1 MKQGK
6 PLIAFVIVLISA
18 ALACY
23 FLYYVWRTFQDPFT
37 TTYAYEYVLNDSVE
51 AEGLIVRSERVLS
64 GSPGILDVTRGEGE
78 QVGIG
83 QTVALVYR
91 DDQAQQLQEQQDAL
105 RMEITQ
111 LRYAIG
117 QSGDINSA
125 AQVDGEILQGLVDLR
140 KSSVQND
147 YSTLEERVLE
157 LKGNVLRREYTYGA
171 NLTQEDLQ
179 TRLSGLMDQY
189 TALQNQNVNAVTQI
203 TAPQAG
209 TFSTLVDGYEML
221 VNPETVLQLTPSVLE
236 GLLNETPAG
245 DSSAAGKLILSKRWY
260 FAALVT
266 QEEGERLDD
275 LPVPEGSEYAQV
287 TLRFASGFSQ
297 DIPMDVVQVGPAE
310 NGQAVVVLAS
320 NRYLEQTTLLRQQ
333 SAELI
338 FGSQSGLR
346 VPKAALRLQTGTQTD
361 EETGEETEIH
371 TTGVYA
377 VVSGRMEFKP
387 VEIIAEGSDFYVVR
401 AAREGSRAL
410 RSGDQ
415 VVVQG
420 TDLYDGKLVLES

>member
-1 MKQGK
+1 M
-6 PLIAFVIVLISA
+6 SMCSTT
-18 ALACY
+18 AL
-23 FLYYVWRTFQDPFT
+23 RRR
-37 TTYAYEYVLNDSVE
+37 
-51 AEGLIVRSERVLS
+51 GLIVRSERVLS

-147 YSTLEERVLE
+147 YSTLEEQVLE

-236 GLLNETPAG
+236 GLLNETPRG
-245 DSSAAGKLILSKRWY
+245 IPR
-260 FAALVT
+260 
-266 QEEGERLDD
+266 R
-275 LPVPEGSEYAQV
+275 PVS
-287 TLRFASGFSQ
+287 
-297 DIPMDVVQVGPAE
+297 
-310 NGQAVVVLAS
+310 
-320 NRYLEQTTLLRQQ
+320 
-333 SAELI
+333 
-338 FGSQSGLR
+338 
-346 VPKAALRLQTGTQTD
+346 
-361 EETGEETEIH
+361 
-371 TTGVYA
+371 
-377 VVSGRMEFKP
+377 
-387 VEIIAEGSDFYVVR
+387 
-401 AAREGSRAL
+401 
-410 RSGDQ
+410 
-415 VVVQG
+415 
-420 TDLYDGKLVLES
+420 

>member
-6 PLIAFVIVLISA
+6 PLIAFVIVLIAA

-209 TFSTLVDGYEML
+209 TFSTLVD
-221 VNPETVLQLTPSVLE
+221 
-236 GLLNETPAG
+236 
-245 DSSAAGKLILSKRWY
+245 
-260 FAALVT
+260 
-266 QEEGERLDD
+266 
-275 LPVPEGSEYAQV
+275 
-287 TLRFASGFSQ
+287 
-297 DIPMDVVQVGPAE
+297 
-310 NGQAVVVLAS
+310 
-320 NRYLEQTTLLRQQ
+320 
-333 SAELI
+333 
-338 FGSQSGLR
+338 
-346 VPKAALRLQTGTQTD
+346 
-361 EETGEETEIH
+361 
-371 TTGVYA
+371 
-377 VVSGRMEFKP
+377 
-387 VEIIAEGSDFYVVR
+387 
-401 AAREGSRAL
+401 
-410 RSGDQ
+410 
-415 VVVQG
+415 
-420 TDLYDGKLVLES
+420 